1 MSKSNALVRAAYRLT
16 LAEQR
21 IVLACLAQLDTRRAM
36 RPNPGSTT
44 DQTDRLRITALEY
57 AELYGVDASTAY
69 REIRD
74 GVRRLYER
82 SIKVTRPDGRED
94 HFRWIWARSM
104 HQRAGFVEI
113 SFTPDLAQYVTAL
126 RGKFTSYG
134 LDQVR
139 HLRSPN
145 AVRIFELMMQWRGT
159 GVVRVTLADLRSM
172 LQLTYQR
179 FTDIR
184 RFVLDPAVQ
193 QISEHTH
200 FDTTWRPVRVGR
212 QVESVEFCFT
222 ERRQGTL
229 PLCDQAR
236 SPEDTDALIPIAEDA
251 GDPASAAAIEE
262 P

>member
-1 MSKSNALVRAAYRLT
+1 MVCKSNALVRASYKLT

-21 IVLACLAQLDTRRAM
+21 IVLACLAQLDTRRAL
-36 RPNPGSTT
+36 RPSPTSSA
-44 DQTDRLRITALEY
+44 DQTERLRITALEY
-57 AELYGVDASTAY
+57 AELYDVDASTAY
-69 REIRD
+69 REIRE

-82 SIKVTRPDGRED
+82 SVSITRPDGRED
-94 HFRWIWARSM
+94 HFRWIWSRSA

-145 AVRIFELMMQWRGT
+145 AVRIFELMMQWRAT
-159 GVVRVTLADLRSM
+159 GVARVPLAELRSM
-172 LQLTYQR
+172 LQLKYER

-184 RFVLDPAVQ
+184 RFVLDPAIA
-193 QISEHTH
+193 QINEHTH

-222 ERRQGTL
+222 ERLQGSMS
-229 PLCDQAR
+229 LCDQAR
-236 SPEDTDALIPIAEDA
+236 SPEDTDALMPLADAAELPP
-251 GDPASAAAIEE
+251 PAPA
-262 P
+262 